1 MEKTNAMRLV
11 EQKNLPYTPH
21 VCGSPAP
28 LNALDVAGFLGQ
40 DTQRVFKTLVTEGKA
55 GNYYVF
61 MLPAPAQLDLKRAAQ
76 LVGGKSVKMLKSKEL
91 FPLTGYV
98 HGGCSPLGMK
108 KAFPT
113 FIDISC
119 RQWQTIFFSAGKIGW
134 QIEMSPGDLFNI
146 LPIKETEL
154 SIKD

>member
-1 MEKTNAMRLV
+1 MYADHRHRLMLWTWPV
-11 EQKNLPYTPH
+11 
-21 VCGSPAP
+21 
-28 LNALDVAGFLGQ
+28 FLGQ
-40 DTQRVFKTLVTEGKA
+40 DPQRVFKTLVTEGKA

-154 SIKD
+154 LTRSEERRVGKECRSRWSPYH

>member
-1 MEKTNAMRLV
+1 
-11 EQKNLPYTPH
+11 
-21 VCGSPAP
+21 
-28 LNALDVAGFLGQ
+28 
-40 DTQRVFKTLVTEGKA
+40 
-55 GNYYVF
+55 

-146 LPIKETEL
+146 LPIKEAEL